1 MPCYDFA
8 MSSDSLELRE
18 QWRSEYHATS
28 EALEVFRAQELA
40 AMTDER
46 ASQIIQSLGAAEVW
60 RERPD
65 WSGLVEQQA
74 IFHRLQRS

>member
-1 MPCYDFA
+1 
-8 MSSDSLELRE
+8 MSPDPLELRDAWRE
-18 QWRSEYHATS
+18 QYRATS
-28 EALEVFRAQELA
+28 EALEIIRAQELA

-46 ASQIIQSLGAAEVW
+46 ARQIIQSLGAVEAW

-74 IFHRLQRS
+74 IFHRLPRA